1 MTERSIQIDEFLAAA
16 GLSDCSMNPL
26 AGDASNRRYFR
37 IKDGDTLF
45 VLMDAPP
52 TSGEDI
58 RPFVR
63 IAQWLVS
70 NGFSPPR
77 VFHQDDARG
86 LLLLEDLGDDLI
98 ARVVETNPN
107 FEVELYRKA
116 TDVLARLHECS
127 PPSDLVEY
135 TPELMSEMT
144 SPVFDWYMMGAEV
157 EASKRNDFEKRF
169 GEILDT
175 HCSETNVVVLRD
187 YHAENLLWL
196 PERDGVAQVGLL
208 DFQDALLG
216 HRAYDLVSLLH
227 DIRREVPKDIEEVMI
242 QRYLNASGLN
252 EESLRAA
259 YSALGVQ
266 RNLRIMGVFARLCL
280 HGGRPGY
287 IDFLPRVW
295 DLIQGELSHPALA
308 KVRPYI
314 MDTIPPPTD
323 PIRKI
328 LKNKCATTQ
337 TP

>member
-1 MTERSIQIDEFLAAA
+1 MTERSVQIDEFLAAA
-16 GLSDCSMNPL
+16 GLKGCSVEAL
-26 AGDASNRRYFR
+26 AGDASNRRYLR
-37 IKDGDTLF
+37 IKGRKTSF

-52 TSGEDI
+52 SSGEDV

-63 IAQWLVS
+63 IAQWLQS
-70 NGFSPPR
+70 NGFSAPK

-86 LLLLEDLGDDLI
+86 LLLLEDLGDGLM
-98 ARVVETNPN
+98 ARVVEAKPGL
-107 FEVELYRKA
+107 EMKLYEEA
-116 TDVLARLHECS
+116 TDVLVKLHGCS
-127 PPSDLVEY
+127 PPTDLVEY

-144 SPVFDWYMMGAEV
+144 SPVFDWYMMGAEI
-157 EASKRNDFEKRF
+157 EAPKRDCLEKCF
-169 GEILDT
+169 AEMLGT

-187 YHAENLLWL
+187 FHAENLLWL
-196 PERDGVAQVGLL
+196 PGRVGVSKVGLL

-227 DIRREVPKDIEEVMI
+227 DIRRDVPKDIEEEMI
-242 QRYLNASGLN
+242 QRYLNASGLR
-252 EESLRAA
+252 EEPFLAA

-280 HGGRPGY
+280 HAGRPGY

-295 DLIQGELSHPALA
+295 ALIQRELAHPAMA
-308 KVRPYI
+308 TIRPYI
-314 MDTIPPPTD
+314 LDTIPPPTD

-328 LKNKCATTQ
+328 LKNKCAIPQ

>member
-1 MTERSIQIDEFLAAA
+1 MTDRGFQIDRFLTEA
-16 GLSDCSMNPL
+16 GLKGCSVEAL
-26 AGDASNRRYFR
+26 AGDASNRRYLR
-37 IKDGDTLF
+37 VKNGDTSF
-45 VLMDAPP
+45 VLMDALPS
-52 TSGEDI
+52 SGEDI

-63 IAQWLVS
+63 IAEWLLR
-70 NGFSPPR
+70 NGFSAPR
-77 VFHQDDARG
+77 VFHRDDAGG
-86 LLLLEDLGDDLI
+86 LLLLEDLGDGLM
-98 ARVVETNPN
+98 ARVVEAEPSL
-107 FEVELYRKA
+107 EAKLYEEA
-116 TDVLARLHECS
+116 TDVLASLHECS
-127 PPSDLVEY
+127 PPSDLIEY

-157 EASKRNDFEKRF
+157 EASKRDEFEKYF

-196 PERDGVAQVGLL
+196 PERDGVAKVGLL

-227 DIRREVPKDIEEVMI
+227 DIRRDVPNDIEEKMI
-242 QRYLNASGLN
+242 QRYLNVSGLD
-252 EESLRAA
+252 EESFRAA
-259 YSALGVQ
+259 FSALGVQ

-280 HGGRPGY
+280 HVGRPGY

-295 DLIQGELSHPALA
+295 DLIQRELSHPALA

-314 MDTIPPPTD
+314 RDNIPPPTD
-323 PIRKI
+323 PIRKM
-328 LKNKCATTQ
+328 LKNKCAITQ